1 MNVIQM
7 RDDDVLPAGTEIALG
22 ASVRNFFSMNRVDVV
37 LQLGDAL
44 EGRPAKGTLIL
55 DGFFC
60 LGFFDSFALIRK
72 YRYVSDAIH
81 GIDVTQRRDPML
93 GSQMPEDVMLPVGRV
108 GTFGAFI
115 GNRFRLIR
123 VDVVLQLGEERG
135 TISLRI
141 VGSRGGFGFRRRRVA
156 VEVIEIDD
164 GAGKGLRFR

>member
-1 MNVIQM
+1 
-7 RDDDVLPAGTEIALG
+7 
-22 ASVRNFFSMNRVDVV
+22 
-37 LQLGDAL
+37 
-44 EGRPAKGTLIL
+44 
-55 DGFFC
+55 
-60 LGFFDSFALIRK
+60 
-72 YRYVSDAIH
+72 
-81 GIDVTQRRDPML
+81 
-93 GSQMPEDVMLPVGRV
+93 MPEDIMLPVGRV

-141 VGSRGGFGFRRRRVA
+141 VGSRGGFGFRCRRVA